1 MLSPSIF
8 VAENYIFKNKS
19 FYGNFPIYLRDA
31 CQVVSTTMPGSDLD
45 EEKILIA
52 AENNAVNKP
61 RIINIEGVRQGILY
75 TF

>member
-19 FYGNFPIYLRDA
+19 FKGNFPIYLRDA
-31 CQVVSTTMPGSDLD
+31 CQVVSATMPGSDLD

-61 RIINIEGVRQGILY
+61 RIINIEGVRQGIIY